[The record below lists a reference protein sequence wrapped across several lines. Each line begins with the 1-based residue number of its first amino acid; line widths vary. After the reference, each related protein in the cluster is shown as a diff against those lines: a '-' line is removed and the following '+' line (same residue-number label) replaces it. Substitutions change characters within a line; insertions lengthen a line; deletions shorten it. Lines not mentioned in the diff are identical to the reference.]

1 MGRVFVGAAGG
12 VWGVPRGRW
21 EQQQLLPL
29 QVEPGRAD
37 EGPAV
42 AQGAGAGGHRACH
55 GGRWGRDRGGGAAAR
70 QQREVIWRWEEGRDD
85 NIVSAR
91 SAYRSAYS
99 DLLLSRLPTEGERP
113 RLGLDCWAQGPL
125 LGTVGGGTQGGEED
139 RRASAMPP
147 LPLSNFCPKSLL
159 PPSAEN
165 KAWGERNPGDL
176 GSANLGPAHFQVP
189 PPHVTIVRTTAPQL
203 VLETLVPISQKRKMK
218 HGVLGTRP
226 GLHGWEAGS
235 WDLNRIP
242 SKGLSAGPP
251 CTHALETPA
260 HTLPA

>member
-1 MGRVFVGAAGG
+1 MLCVPCWLLLWGRGRLDSVEAAVVGRVFVGAAGG
-12 VWGVPRGRW
+12 VWGVPRGRR

-42 AQGAGAGGHRACH
+42 AQGAGAGGHRAGH

-125 LGTVGGGTQGGEED
+125 REEAP
-139 RRASAMPP
+139 RPQRCP
-147 LPLSNFCPKSLL
+147 LCPSPISVQSLCYL
-159 PPSAEN
+159 
-165 KAWGERNPGDL
+165 
-176 GSANLGPAHFQVP
+176 
-189 PPHVTIVRTTAPQL
+189 PQL
-203 VLETLVPISQKRKMK
+203 RTRHGEKETLETWAQLTWALLISKC
-218 HGVLGTRP
+218 H
-226 GLHGWEAGS
+226 LHMS
-235 WDLNRIP
+235 PL
-242 SKGLSAGPP
+242 
-251 CTHALETPA
+251 
-260 HTLPA
+260 